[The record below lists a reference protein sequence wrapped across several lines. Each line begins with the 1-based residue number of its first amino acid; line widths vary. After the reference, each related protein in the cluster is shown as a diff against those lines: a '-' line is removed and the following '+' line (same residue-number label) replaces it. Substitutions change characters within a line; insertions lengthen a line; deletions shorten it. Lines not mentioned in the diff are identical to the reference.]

1 MQENLYNLAFERS
14 ILSSIVF
21 EPAQFDELSSLL
33 KVDDFYLPAHQDI
46 FNAMIKLLQKD
57 QPIDEEFIKK
67 ELVTAKKFDEQIML
81 EILSANPISNTK
93 AYVEE
98 IKDKSLK
105 RHLLTL
111 TTEIKRVTVEEELPS
126 AEVVDIVEKKLYEIT
141 QDNQSSD
148 FKDSPQMTFD
158 TMEYIKEMKARGNSV
173 LVGVDTGFNELNKMT
188 TGFGK
193 GDLVIIAA
201 RPAMGKCLGLGTK
214 VVMYDGTLKNV
225 EDVEVGDQLMGDDST
240 PRNVLS
246 LARGRERMYW
256 VRQNKGIDYRVNESH
271 ILSLKRSRNENKHK
285 HGDVLNIS
293 VKDYIDKS
301 DKFHSN
307 YKGYKVGIEFL
318 EQHLDIEPYFL
329 GIWLCDGTSS
339 SISIAS
345 EDEEIVKYIKSY
357 AKKLDLQVTKSKNTK
372 KCPMYSITSGQRGG
386 YYKYDNSL
394 QTRMRRLGVLEN
406 KHIPHTYIHNSRQ
419 NRLELLA
426 GIIDSDGYYDKKFNV
441 FEIVQKDENLT
452 KQIKLLADSLGFR
465 VSIKTKKAIIKKI
478 NYECDVYRLRIVGDL
493 DSIPTKVK
501 RKQARPLKAKRDF
514 KHTGIKVE
522 YDKVDDYYGFEI
534 DGNHLFLLE
543 DMTVTHNTSFIL
555 NTVNSIISQGK
566 GVAFF
571 SLEMPAEQLMLRLLS
586 IQTSIPLQKL
596 RVGDMND
603 DEWTSLGGAIDKMN
617 TAKLFV
623 DDQGSVNINQLR
635 SKLRKLKNQHPEI
648 EIAVIDYLQIMQGI
662 GNQDRHLQ
670 VSEISRGL
678 KMLARELN
686 IPIIALSQLNRGLE
700 SRNDKRP
707 MLSDIRESGSIEQDA
722 DIILFVYR
730 DDVYLYKEEKEREKA
745 AKAEGKEFTPTYQE
759 KEEEAAEIIIGKQRN
774 GPTGHVKLV
783 FQKKLTRFVEPSP
796 RVVETA
802 YEKVDTK
809 SANMDVGKTSEPS
822 SGGDSIDMP
831 TL

>member
-1 MQENLYNLAFERS
+1 MQDNLYNLAFERS
-14 ILSSIVF
+14 ILSSIIF
-21 EPAQFDELSSLL
+21 EPSQFDELSVLL
-33 KVDDFYLPAHQDI
+33 KVEDFYLPAHQDI
-46 FNAMIKLLQKD
+46 FKAMLTLLQKD

-67 ELVTAKKFDEQIML
+67 ELIAMKKFDEQVLL
-81 EILSANPISNTK
+81 EILAANPIANTK
-93 AYVEE
+93 AYVDE

-141 QDNQSSD
+141 QDNQTSD
-148 FKDSPQMTFD
+148 FKDSPTMTFD

-173 LVGVDTGFNELNKMT
+173 LVGVDTGFKELNKMT

-201 RPAMGKCLGLGTK
+201 RPAMGKCLGRGTK
-214 VVMYDGTLKNV
+214 IVMFDGSLKNV
-225 EDVEVGDQLMGDDST
+225 EDIEVGDQLMGDDST

-246 LARGRERMYW
+246 LARGREKMYW
-256 VRQNKGIDYRVNESH
+256 IRQNKGIDYRVNESH
-271 ILSLKRSRNENKHK
+271 ILSLKRSRNEGKHK

-293 VKDYIDKS
+293 VKEYNKKS
-301 DKFHSN
+301 NKFHAN
-307 YKGYKVGIEFL
+307 YKGYKVAIDFC
-318 EQHLDIEPYFL
+318 EQHLPIDPYFL
-329 GIWLCDGTSS
+329 GIWLGDETSS
-339 SISIAS
+339 NVGIATQ
-345 EDEEIVKYIKSY
+345 DKEIVHYLENY
-357 AKKLDLQVTKSKNTK
+357 AQTLHLQVTKQHNNKE
-372 KCPMYSITSGQRGG
+372 KCPIYAITSGKRGD
-386 YYKYDNSL
+386 YYKDDNSL
-394 QTRMRRLGVLEN
+394 QTRLRQLDVLDN
-406 KHIPHTYIHNSRQ
+406 KHIPHIYIQNSRK

-426 GIIDSDGYYDKKFNV
+426 GILDSDGYYDAQFNV
-441 FEIVQKDENLT
+441 FEIVQKDKKLT
-452 KQIKLLADSLGFR
+452 QQIKFLADSLGFR
-465 VSIKTKKAIIKKI
+465 VSMKTKIARIKKI
-478 NYECDVYRLRIVGDL
+478 NYECEVYRLRIVGDL
-493 DSIPTKVK
+493 ETIPTKIK
-501 RKQARPLKAKRDF
+501 RKQARKLKAKREV
-514 KHTGIKVE
+514 KHTGISVE
-522 YDKVDDYYGFEI
+522 YDKVDDYYGFTI

-555 NTVNSIISQGK
+555 NTVNNLILQGK

-603 DEWTSLGGAIDKMN
+603 DQWSALNGAVDKMN
-617 TAKLFV
+617 SAKLFV

-648 EIAVIDYLQIMQGI
+648 EIAVIDYLQIMSGI

-678 KMLARELN
+678 KMLARELE
-686 IPIIALSQLNRGLE
+686 IPIVALSQLNRGLE

-745 AKAEGKEFTPTYQE
+745 AKAEGKEFTSTYVE
-759 KEEEAAEIIIGKQRN
+759 KEEEEAEIIIGKQRN
-774 GPTGHVKLV
+774 GPTGHVKLI
-783 FQKKLTRFVEPSP
+783 FQKKLTRFVDAPSFASA
-796 RVVETA
+796 VETV
-802 YEKVDTK
+802 YENVDTK
-809 SANMDVGKTSEPS
+809 SAN
-822 SGGDSIDMP
+822 IDLPNVEMP
-831 TL
+831 QI

>member
-1 MQENLYNLAFERS
+1 LQDNLYNLAFERS

-21 EPAQFDELSSLL
+21 EPSQFDELSTAL
-33 KVDDFYLPAHQDI
+33 KVDDFYLPAHQEI
-46 FNAMIKLLQKD
+46 FNAMMLLLQKD

-67 ELVTAKKFDEQIML
+67 ELIKAKKFDEQVML

-93 AYVEE
+93 AYVDEV
-98 IKDKSLK
+98 KDKSLK

-111 TTEIKRVTVEEELPS
+111 TTEIKRVTVEEELPAS
-126 AEVVDIVEKKLYEIT
+126 EVIDIVEKKLYDIT
-141 QDNQSSD
+141 QDNQTSD
-148 FKDSPQMTFD
+148 FKDAPKMTFD

-173 LVGVDTGFNELNKMT
+173 LVGVDTGFAELNKMT

-225 EDVEVGDQLMGDDST
+225 EDVKVGDQLMGDDST

-246 LARGRERMYW
+246 LARGREKMFW

-271 ILSLKRSRNENKHK
+271 ILSLKRSRNEGKHK
-285 HGDVLNIS
+285 HGDILNID
-293 VKDYIDKS
+293 VKDYNTKS
-301 DKFHSN
+301 KRFHSN
-307 YKGYKVGIEFL
+307 YKGYKVSIDFKKQKL
-318 EQHLDIEPYFL
+318 AIDPYFL
-329 GIWLCDGTSS
+329 GLWLGDGASS
-339 SISIAS
+339 NVSIAS
-345 EDEEIVKYIKSY
+345 IDGEIIEYLSQY
-357 AKKLDLQVTKSKNTK
+357 AQKLDLQLSEQHPKD
-372 KCPMYSITSGQRGG
+372 KCPVYSITSGKRGVSN
-386 YYKYDNSL
+386 KKDKSL
-394 QTRMRRLGVLEN
+394 QKKLREIGVLNN
-406 KHIPHTYIHNSRQ
+406 KHIPHSYIQNSEK
-419 NRLELLA
+419 NRLQLLA
-426 GIIDSDGYYDKKFNV
+426 GLIDSDGYYDDRFHV
-441 FEIVQKDENLT
+441 FEIVQKNEVLT
-452 KQIKLLADSLGFR
+452 RQIKYLADSLGFR
-465 VSIKTKKAIIKKI
+465 VSFKTKKARIKKI
-478 NYECDVYRLRIVGDL
+478 NYECDVYRIRIVGNL
-493 DSIPTKVK
+493 DKIPTKVA
-501 RKQARPLKAKRDF
+501 RKQARLLLSKREHT
-514 KHTGIKVE
+514 HTGIKVE
-522 YDKVDDYYGFEI
+522 YDKVDDYYGFTI

-555 NTVNSIISQGK
+555 NTVNSLIMNGK

-603 DEWTSLGGAIDKMN
+603 NQWSSLNGAIDRMN
-617 TAKLFV
+617 SAKLYV
-623 DDQGSVNINQLR
+623 DDQGSLNINQLR

-662 GNQDRHLQ
+662 GKQDRHLQ

-678 KMLARELN
+678 KMLARELEM
-686 IPIIALSQLNRGLE
+686 PIVALSQLNRGVE

-745 AKAEGKEFTPTYQE
+745 AKAEGKEFISEYVE
-759 KEEEAAEIIIGKQRN
+759 KEEEEAEIIIGKQRN
-774 GPTGHVKLV
+774 GPTGHVKLI
-783 FQKKLTRFVEPSP
+783 FQKKLTRFVDAPTFN
-796 RVVETA
+796 VGVETV
-802 YEKVDTK
+802 YENIDTS
-809 SANMDVGKTSEPS
+809 SADMNIPQ
-822 SGGDSIDMP
+822 IDMP
-831 TL
+831 AL